1 MSKGKIFF
9 TINLVLCLAMI
20 IPGVYAQSDSEQVE
34 KAGKKPDSFENSA
47 GKKSDSDNDSSKYQK
62 MQNHYKIKWENAVK
76 AIELDNENVNL
87 LMEAGNV
94 GQLLGKRREAL
105 NYYKKAVKLILA
117 DTQADKKEAVN
128 LQRNII
134 YLYLRMDNI
143 NMAVVE
149 YKNLCLI
156 EPDNMELIK
165 EFAEFLKLH
174 GYPERAFEEY
184 KKILDRNPDDLVVID
199 QIMQLQSSG
208 YITKEQIDPYINKN
222 KKN

>member
-1 MSKGKIFF
+1 
-9 TINLVLCLAMI
+9 
-20 IPGVYAQSDSEQVE
+20 
-34 KAGKKPDSFENSA
+34 
-47 GKKSDSDNDSSKYQK
+47 
-62 MQNHYKIKWENAVK
+62 
-76 AIELDNENVNL
+76 
-87 LMEAGNV
+87 
-94 GQLLGKRREAL
+94 
-105 NYYKKAVKLILA
+105 
-117 DTQADKKEAVN
+117 
-128 LQRNII
+128 
-134 YLYLRMDNI
+134 
-143 NMAVVE
+143 VVE